1 MIEQRVFHIY
11 KKNTK
16 ETVVIKHCV
25 SVDEL
30 EEMMVNKEID
40 WDNWDIVPVETEYS
54 EADASF

>member
-1 MIEQRVFHIY
+1 MIEQKVFHIY
-11 KKNTK
+11 KKNTE

-30 EEMMVNKEID
+30 EEMMMNREVD